1 MASRSFTFR
10 LPSEGYPKAV
20 FETDYGFRGGRLF
33 VDGKLMLGIATRAS
47 LVAGSVTRFRDQE
60 LELKL
65 VGATD
70 GDESSG
76 DLVLTLG
83 GRAAV
88 TEESLSAPPSRSAW
102 IHGWIALAASFFGFV
117 ASWLYLERA
126 RSFDDAWAMKMAIHT
141 AGWHLLLTV
150 SLFPASVWGQRL
162 GIRGVQLISL
172 IFFLI
177 HLGMALANT
186 DQASRSM
193 DGPGIALF
201 NALSGIFFAVSVWY
215 GQTAHRDMD
224 PGRGLS
230 RALPLEG
237 ASDAT

>member
-1 MASRSFTFR
+1 VATRTFTYR
-10 LPSEGYPKAV
+10 LPADGYPRAI
-20 FETDYGFRGGRLF
+20 FETDYGFRGGRLI

-47 LVAGSVTRFRDQE
+47 LMSGSITRFLDQE
-60 LELKL
+60 LELRL
-65 VGATD
+65 VGATEN
-70 GDESSG
+70 DESSG

-88 TEESLSAPPSRSAW
+88 PEESLSAPPSRSAW
-102 IHGWIALAASFFGFV
+102 IHGFIALAASFFGFL

-162 GIRGVQLISL
+162 GIRGVQLISV

-177 HLGMALANT
+177 HLGMAVANADAT
-186 DQASRSM
+186 SRAM
-193 DGPGIALF
+193 EGPGIAVF

-215 GQTAHRDMD
+215 GQKAHRDMD
-224 PGRGLS
+224 PGRGLA
-230 RALPLEG
+230 RAMPLE
-237 ASDAT
+237 ADPR